1 MLGNDSLQPARILIP
16 KNDIPHKFWM
26 SVEPYCAEISAEDIK
41 VMKPFLCG
49 GSLKFQRVTC
59 SSRNVFS
66 LCLKGN
72 QNIVILGYWEIL

>member
-41 VMKPFLCG
+41 VMQTSVEDP
-49 GSLKFQRVTC
+49 
-59 SSRNVFS
+59 
-66 LCLKGN
+66 
-72 QNIVILGYWEIL
+72 